1 MCGYILLASN
11 CRTPTV
17 SKSSVTCTYL
27 STWWSG
33 YWRDP
38 IASEVPSA
46 ASALDCTGGV
56 VCLNAYIQKAFD
68 SVLIANFVK
77 MCVIAA
83 VFEGLPCPKID
94 KDQIRHNQCTILS
107 GAPIN
112 RGPALHSVCLCRNSK
127 VLFLCHSSSFP
138 CFGSFPA
145 KKERAL
151 LHHKYSRYRPLSQ
164 ALFCRSF

>member
-1 MCGYILLASN
+1 MPQ
-11 CRTPTV
+11 RVHT
-17 SKSSVTCTYL
+17 
-27 STWWSG
+27 
-33 YWRDP
+33 
-38 IASEVPSA
+38 E
-46 ASALDCTGGV
+46 
-56 VCLNAYIQKAFD
+56 AFN

-77 MCVIAA
+77 MGVIAA
-83 VFEGLPCPKID
+83 VFAGLPCPKID
-94 KDQIRHNQCTILS
+94 KDQICHNQCTILS

-138 CFGSFPA
+138 CFGSFLA
-145 KKERAL
+145 KKESAL